1 MTTVLSKPK
10 IKNRRKKTVYTPIIL
25 KNDEKTIEELLSKK
39 SETEIKSLYDKKD
52 LIELKCKIIISRIK
66 KLRNESALKIQEI
79 WNRNRFLLKVHKVA
93 HKVKGCYT
101 VYPNI
106 QNACKMFIKIFTNE
120 LNKKEFKI
128 IPLDFCQIRKCFL
141 KDIPKNKFYTSR
153 KIMYFNFIKGGEIFF
168 DEKYEKV
175 IYSNEMVH
183 KVDFS
188 TYDIKQKFLD
198 ENIYNPNKLFPK
210 KVQIN
215 SNNSKDLTYLST
227 TEDEKE
233 YSDNSALTPEKFGKT
248 IFKFSSSKI
257 ENKNEIDEED
267 EYSGLRS
274 LKRRGSN
281 EPVLKKKLNKK
292 YKRKKRFESFD
303 STYSTKFKV
312 KSILKDSNSEELHKR
327 KLNRE
332 SERKVSFGEAIYLD

>member
-1 MTTVLSKPK
+1 MPPRRTDSAMGISDKGARVHRGVFRAKSHRRVPLVEPAVFQAVRGIVAVAVLLRM
-10 IKNRRKKTVYTPIIL
+10 RRGRF
-25 KNDEKTIEELLSKK
+25 
-39 SETEIKSLYDKKD
+39 D
-52 LIELKCKIIISRIK
+52 LVS
-66 KLRNESALKIQEI
+66 
-79 WNRNRFLLKVHKVA
+79 
-93 HKVKGCYT
+93 
-101 VYPNI
+101 
-106 QNACKMFIKIFTNE
+106 
-120 LNKKEFKI
+120 
-128 IPLDFCQIRKCFL
+128 
-141 KDIPKNKFYTSR
+141 
-153 KIMYFNFIKGGEIFF
+153 
-168 DEKYEKV
+168 
-175 IYSNEMVH
+175 
-183 KVDFS
+183 
-188 TYDIKQKFLD
+188 
-198 ENIYNPNKLFPK
+198 
-210 KVQIN
+210 
-215 SNNSKDLTYLST
+215 
-227 TEDEKE
+227 EDEKE

-274 LKRRGSN
+274 LKRRGTN